1 MNKVGLFQVEIF
13 DLALRKQAAQAETQA
28 MLVEIERIHRQASN
42 PRLHQLPDRIGQ
54 QAKSRT
60 GSRLSDVESV

>member
-28 MLVEIERIHRQASN
+28 MLVEIERIHRQASK
-42 PRLHQLPDRIGQ
+42 PAAAPAL
-54 QAKSRT
+54 
-60 GSRLSDVESV
+60 